1 MAALDIFG
9 GAMRGVASGI
19 QIGQGYKDAQK
30 ADEDRKELGTRS
42 KKRGPGLPA
51 GAAQGPDENTPEPI
65 MGRLAKGGRI
75 KKTGVYRLHKGEEVI
90 TARAAKRMSARKS
103 GRRSGR

>member
-30 ADEDRKELGTRS
+30 VDKDRKELERKS
-42 KKRGPGLPA
+42 KSGKGKGPET
-51 GAAQGPDENTPEPI
+51 DEFFPS
-65 MGRLAKGGRI
+65 MSKGGRI
-75 KKTGVYRLHKGEEVI
+75 KKTGVYRLHENEQVI
-90 TARAAKRMSARKS
+90 TARAAKRMASRKS